1 MTSAPMGGGGEAA
14 ALAAGSELPAELVA
28 TGAEA
33 PLAAVRSALAGSFT
47 VAPDE
52 GKHVQRAYLDTFD
65 ARLRA
70 AGLTLY
76 AQDERL
82 WLAHRDGTGEVLS
95 GELRQDVSE
104 PLYAST
110 LAGERLGAVLAPIV
124 ERRAV
129 LHVADVALR
138 AQPLRILD
146 GLAKTVLRLELEL
159 PEGLPARLRLRSL
172 RGYEREQR
180 QVAALLLASS
190 QFATGSESL
199 VDVAV
204 RASGGEPAGVTPAVS
219 VPMRPDEPAQLAV
232 GRVLEALTA
241 VCDANLPGT
250 RAALDN
256 EFLHDYRVS
265 LRRTRAVVRELH
277 GVLPAAM
284 VPELRAELRWLQV
297 QTGPVRDLDV
307 YIEDFDEL
315 PALLPVELRG
325 ELGPLADLLQERRR
339 DAREQMLAALDS
351 ERTAQLWRRWG
362 RLLAGLDGLPLDDR
376 PDATTAAGVL
386 CGRRIRKL
394 HRRMVTMG
402 KAIEP
407 DSEPAA
413 YHELRK
419 QGKELRYLLELFGR
433 PLFGDELVGP
443 MVSALKGLQNVL
455 GLHQDR
461 VVQSEMLLEAAPEV
475 ATRTAGVG
483 PQLAMGALIQR
494 FETDAAGARGQF
506 RERFAEFASP
516 SQRRIVREAFPK

>member
-1 MTSAPMGGGGEAA
+1 MTSAPADGGEAA

-28 TGAEA
+28 TGTVA
-33 PLAAVRSALAGSFT
+33 PLVAIRSALAGSFT
-47 VAPDE
+47 VAPGEDQ
-52 GKHVQRAYLDTFD
+52 HARRAYFDTFD

-76 AQDERL
+76 AQNERL
-82 WLAHRDGTGEVLS
+82 WLARRDGTGEVLS
-95 GELRQDVSE
+95 GELAEDVSE
-104 PLYAST
+104 PLYATT
-110 LAGERLGAVLAPIV
+110 LAGGPLGAAVAPIV
-124 ERRAV
+124 ERRAM
-129 LHVADVALR
+129 LHVADVTLAT
-138 AQPLRILD
+138 QPLRVLD
-146 GLAKTVLRLELEL
+146 GLAKTVLRLELES

-180 QVAALLLASS
+180 QATALLIQSA
-190 QFATGSESL
+190 QFAVGTEPL
-199 VDVAV
+199 VDAAV
-204 RASGGEPAGVTPAVS
+204 RAAGGEPAGMTPAVS
-219 VPMRPDEPAQLAV
+219 VPMSPDEPAQLAV
-232 GRVLEALTA
+232 ARVLQALTA

-250 RAALDN
+250 RAALDS
-256 EFLHDYRVS
+256 EFLHDFRVS
-265 LRRTRAVVRELH
+265 LRRIRAVVRELH
-277 GVLPAAM
+277 GVLPAAA

-315 PALLPVELRG
+315 PALLPAELRG
-325 ELGPLADLLQERRR
+325 ELGPLAGLLDERRR

-351 ERTAQLWRRWG
+351 ERTEQLWQRW
-362 RLLAGLDGLPLDDR
+362 RQLLAGLETLPLDDR
-376 PDATTAAGVL
+376 PDALTPASVL

-394 HRRMVTMG
+394 HRRMVRMG

-433 PLFGDELVGP
+433 PLFGDELAGP
-443 MVSALKGLQNVL
+443 LVSALKGLQNVL

-475 ATRTAGVG
+475 AARAPGVG
-483 PQLAMGALIQR
+483 PQLAMGALIGR
-494 FETDAAGARGQF
+494 FETDAAGARKQF

-516 SQRRIVREAFPK
+516 SQRRIVREAFQK

>member
-1 MTSAPMGGGGEAA
+1 MDGGGELAA
-14 ALAAGSELPAELVA
+14 PAAGSELPAELVA
-28 TGAEA
+28 TGAGA
-33 PLAAVRSALAGSFT
+33 PLAAVRDALTGSFT
-47 VAPDE
+47 IASGDIREVR
-52 GKHVQRAYLDTFD
+52 RAYFDTFD

-82 WLAHRDGTGEVLS
+82 WLVRRDGAGEVLS
-95 GELRQDVSE
+95 GELAQDVSE

-110 LAGERLGAVLAPIV
+110 LAGGRLGAAMAPIV

-129 LHVADVALR
+129 LHLADVVLQ
-138 AQPLRILD
+138 AQPLRVLD
-146 GLAKTVLRLELEL
+146 GLAKTVLRLELES
-159 PEGLPARLRLRSL
+159 PAGLPARLRLRSL
-172 RGYEREQR
+172 RGYEHEQR
-180 QVAALLLASS
+180 QVATLLLQSS
-190 QFATGSESL
+190 QFAPGAEPL
-199 VDVAV
+199 VDSAV
-204 RASGGEPAGVTPAVS
+204 HAAGGKPAGMTPAVS
-219 VPMRPDEPAQLAV
+219 VPMSPDEPAQLAV
-232 GRVLEALTA
+232 ARVLEALTA

-256 EFLHDYRVS
+256 EFLHDFRVC
-265 LRRTRAVVRELH
+265 LRRIRAVVRELR
-277 GVLPAAM
+277 GVLPATA
-284 VPELRAELRWLQV
+284 VPSLRADLRWLQV
-297 QTGPVRDLDV
+297 ETGPVRDLDV
-307 YIEDFDEL
+307 YIDGFDEL
-315 PALLPVELRG
+315 PGLLPAELRG
-325 ELGPLADLLQERRR
+325 ELGPLAGLLDERRR
-339 DAREQMLAALDS
+339 DAREQMLTAFDS
-351 ERTAQLWRRWG
+351 ERAEQLWQRWR

-376 PDATTAAGVL
+376 PDALTLAGVL

-419 QGKELRYLLELFGR
+419 QGKELRYLLELFGL

-475 ATRTAGVG
+475 AARAAGVG
-483 PQLAMGALIQR
+483 PQLAMGALMGR
-494 FETDAAGARGQF
+494 FETDAASARGQF
-506 RERFAEFASP
+506 RARFAEFASP